1 MLRILADENFNQ
13 RILRGVLRHLPD
25 LDFVIVQETEMEGAD
40 DPYLLAWAAE
50 NQRVIVTHDI
60 NTVTRYANER
70 LQAGEPVAGVIIVP
84 KDMPIGIAVEE
95 LAILIGCSEPEEIEN
110 QVKYVPI

>member
-1 MLRILADENFNQ
+1 
-13 RILRGVLRHLPD
+13 
-25 LDFVIVQETEMEGAD
+25 
-40 DPYLLAWAAE
+40 
-50 NQRVIVTHDI
+50 
-60 NTVTRYANER
+60 VTRYANER

-95 LAILIGCSEPEEIEN
+95 LAILIGCSEPEEVEN